1 MASQIPFEHLASAL
15 HPPPLS
21 LAQLDA
27 LSNEDIVTLG
37 NRDFLEKEAHP
48 WIRDLWVGETPS
60 YEVMAANVNLGVEPE
75 EGPEDLDPEM
85 TPFEI
90 CS

>member
-1 MASQIPFEHLASAL
+1 MWDRKFLLCILRLHIIPL
-15 HPPPLS
+15 

-48 WIRDLWVGETPS
+48 WIRDLWAGETS
-60 YEVMAANVNLGVEPE
+60 NYEAMAANDKLGVEPE
-75 EGPEDLDPEM
+75 EGPEDLDPDM
-85 TPFEI
+85 ARIANFK
-90 CS
+90 